1 MKHRVPE
8 SPEQPHLRAEPQS
21 QQQRP
26 CPLQDQRH
34 RQNEAGPANDAPH
47 LGCGDGLL
55 HHPPLLQPD
64 PPPGQHGDGRR
75 RGHHTHAAN
84 LNQHEDHRLAEAG
97 PVQRRVLDHQSCHA
111 GGGGGGE
118 QRVEKGGAL
127 PVPGGDGQ
135 GQQ

>member
-1 MKHRVPE
+1 MKRSISFIITLFIITLSVIA
-8 SPEQPHLRAEPQS
+8 QPRLSSNKEP
-21 QQQRP
+21 
-26 CPLQDQRH
+26 
-34 RQNEAGPANDAPH
+34 
-47 LGCGDGLL
+47 
-55 HHPPLLQPD
+55 
-64 PPPGQHGDGRR
+64 
-75 RGHHTHAAN
+75 THAAN

-97 PVQRRVLDHQSCHA
+97 PVQRRVLDYQSCHA